1 MFIRLAVRLERLQ
14 SMTCNGKK
22 LSKAGPAIIWKADPE
37 LTEFLSLR
45 HRSANLSKRATY

>member
-1 MFIRLAVRLERLQ
+1 MFIHLAVRLERLQ

-37 LTEFLSLR
+37 LTEFFK
-45 HRSANLSKRATY
+45 SKTQVSKLI